1 MLFLRLICKRRKSA
15 RKQKQLPRPFRSA
28 YSNYLLSLLLLF
40 TVSAVCW
47 SMTQRTKI
55 RKHGTW
61 RCSLA
66 AFGWVWFSCFW
77 QKWILHCER
86 HDKRSGISESHQFV
100 LLEFEINSSVI
111 ASARAHTNRPKR
123 GNVCQCAGEC
133 ECVCVSE
140 SCFDVCSS
148 ITSHLDYKWL
158 WHRTSSCRVQC
169 KM

>member
-15 RKQKQLPRPFRSA
+15 PKQKQLPRPFRSA

-66 AFGWVWFSCFW
+66 VFGWVWFSCFW

-111 ASARAHTNRPKR
+111 ASARAHTPT
-123 GNVCQCAGEC
+123 GQNVEMCVSVQVNVS
-133 ECVCVSE
+133 VCVWARAASM
-140 SCFDVCSS
+140 FA
-148 ITSHLDYKWL
+148 HLL
-158 WHRTSSCRVQC
+158 HPI
-169 KM
+169 